1 MSFLRKNQELI
12 QATRAFCEAVS
23 EFADPVQQAL
33 NKIGDPEAQIA
44 WTIAAEAMHQSISLG
59 QLADLVS
66 SLSEAFPGDRL
77 WALPA
82 IREADVNQVMRSK
95 PWLQGWPLGIHLP
108 GILNSVGNWIR
119 VGGATPKLRLQKKG
133 TAELWRE
140 LGSIYFMGKTNPVKP
155 KVLALLQRLR
165 MPQPLGLGMDI
176 ASTPLASGNPWPLPV
191 SVGARKWLKAMG
203 PNPQGWM
210 ESHSD
215 AERLQYFQR
224 MYSAITPRKP
234 EQAFYGLSFFLEG
247 GGSELLCR
255 NIFEGCRQC
264 PLATLS
270 ILSSS
275 CPQRRV

>member
-1 MSFLRKNQELI
+1 MSFLRKNPELI

-23 EFADPVQQAL
+23 GAADPVQQAL
-33 NKIGDPEAQIA
+33 VNIPDPEAQVA

-82 IREADVNQVMRSK
+82 IRVADVDRVMKGK
-95 PWLQGWPLGIHLP
+95 PWLQGWPLEIHLP

-119 VGGATPKLRLQKKG
+119 VGGGIPRILLQKKT
-133 TAELWRE
+133 TAVLWRE

-155 KVLALLQRLR
+155 KVLTLLQRLR
-165 MPQPLGLGMDI
+165 TPSPLGWGIDI
-176 ASTPLASGNPWPLPV
+176 PTAPLASGNSWPLPV

-203 PNPQGWM
+203 PNPQAWM

-215 AERLQYFQR
+215 SERLQYFQR
-224 MYSAITPRKP
+224 MYSAIHPRKP
-234 EQAFYGLSFFLEG
+234 DIAYHGLSLFLEG

-255 NIFEGCRQC
+255 NIFEGCRNC